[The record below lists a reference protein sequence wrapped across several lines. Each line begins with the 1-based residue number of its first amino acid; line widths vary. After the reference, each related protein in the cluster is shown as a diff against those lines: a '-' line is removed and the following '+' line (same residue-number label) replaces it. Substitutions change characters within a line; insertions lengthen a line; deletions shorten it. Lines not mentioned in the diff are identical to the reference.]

1 MIIHKW
7 VISIISHSSLFK
19 KTPKDILLE
28 HHKTHLESFND
39 RAPALDVV
47 SVHLRWPAPQRR
59 NSRDLLVVISY

>member
-7 VISIISHSSLFK
+7 VISIISQPAIFK
-19 KTPKDILLE
+19 KHEDILLE

-47 SVHLRWPAPQRR
+47 SVPLRWPAPQRR